1 MKTILL
7 VDDDNDFRET
17 LGRVL
22 VRAGY
27 EVRQATNGREAVTL
41 YREAPA
47 DLVITDL
54 IMPEREGIETILEL
68 RRLQPEVRVIAMS
81 GGGRVGPGDY
91 LRMAQSLGAKRTLS
105 KPFPSDQLIKAIED
119 VLAG

>member
-22 VRAGY
+22 ARAGY
-27 EVRQATNGREAVTL
+27 EVRQATNGREAVAS
-41 YREAPA
+41 YREAPS

-68 RRLQPEVRVIAMS
+68 RRLQPEVRVIAIS

-91 LRMAQSLGAKRTLS
+91 LRMAQSLGAQRTLS
-105 KPFPSDQLIKAIED
+105 KPFPSDQLLKAIEE